1 MKKSMKTAAEIRT
14 AFLDYFKRNG
24 HTIVTSSPVVPQND
38 PTLLFTNAG
47 MNQFKSVF
55 LGEEK
60 RAYSRATSVQK
71 CARAGG
77 KHNDLENV
85 GRTARHHTF
94 FEMLG
99 NFSFGDY
106 FKKEAI
112 AFAWEFI
119 TAELGIDPARLWV
132 SVYEE
137 DDEAF
142 GLWEKMPGLLP
153 GRIVRL
159 GMKDNFW
166 SMGDTGPC
174 GPCSEI
180 HIDQGAKAGC
190 GRPGCALGCDC
201 DRFLELWNLVFMQYN
216 RDESGTLT
224 PLPRPS
230 IDTGMGLERVAAV
243 MQGAS
248 SNYDSDLFRPL
259 ISAIET
265 ISARSYGKSADH
277 DVSIRVIAD
286 HTRAAA
292 FLIADGV
299 LPSNE
304 GRGYVL
310 RRIMRR
316 AMRHGKL
323 LDISRPFLHETVKVV
338 AGQMREAYPEVQRSI
353 DFITKAVLNEE
364 QAFTA
369 TLESGLKILADEM
382 ARLKASG
389 GTGIPGDTVFK
400 LYDTYGFPA
409 DLTRDIAA
417 EQGLDLDEQG
427 FESAMQEQK
436 SRARKAWKGS
446 GDGAASGLYR
456 ELARQGLH
464 GAFTGY
470 DGCEL
475 KTKIVKVFVDGSE
488 VAGAASGACV
498 HLVASDTPFYGESG
512 GQVGDA
518 GEITGL
524 DFKVRVTD
532 TIKPA
537 GDLIVHV
544 GTVESGTVTPGTE
557 ALFSVDPVRRQAIA
571 CNHTATHIL
580 HAVLRGNLGGHVKQ
594 AGSLVTPQRLRFDF
608 THFEALGD
616 DQLRVIEAQV
626 NERIRANAPV
636 TTDLMDQDEAVGLG
650 AMALFGE
657 KYAERVRV
665 VSLGDFSM
673 ELCGGTH
680 VGSSGEIGLFK
691 IVSESAVAAGVRR
704 IEAVTGAAAFEYV
717 AALEEQLRRAAEL
730 LKADRSG
737 VVEKIER
744 MQEHTRALERELEA
758 LKSKLIA
765 GQSQG
770 ILKGVRDINGVR
782 VLSAVVE
789 ESDPKALRSYGD
801 NLRERLVSG
810 IVLLGAK
817 TAEGAQLVCMV
828 TPDLVKEFS
837 AGAIIKQVAPL
848 IDGRG
853 GGKPEMA
860 QAGGK
865 NAARIQEA
873 LDAALELIGK

>member
-1 MKKSMKTAAEIRT
+1 MKTAAEIRA

-47 MNQFKSVF
+47 MNQFKAVF

-60 RAYSRATSVQK
+60 RPYTRATSVQK

-106 FKKEAI
+106 FKKDAI
-112 AFAWEFI
+112 AYAWEFI
-119 TAELGIDPARLWV
+119 TGELGIDPARLWV

-137 DDEAF
+137 DDEAYT
-142 GLWEKMPGLLP
+142 LWETMPGLLP

-180 HIDQGAKAGC
+180 HIDQGSSAGC
-190 GRPGCALGCDC
+190 GRPECALGCDC

-216 RDESGTLT
+216 RDTDGTLT

-230 IDTGMGLERVAAV
+230 IDTGMGLERVTAV
-243 MQGAS
+243 MQGAA

-265 ISARSYGKSADH
+265 ISAKNYGKNTDH

-316 AMRHGKL
+316 AMRHGRL
-323 LDISRPFLHETVKVV
+323 LDINRPFLHKTVAVV
-338 AGQMREAYPEVQRSI
+338 AEQMREAYPEVQRSL
-353 DFITKAVLNEE
+353 DFITRAVLNEE
-364 QAFTA
+364 QAFST
-369 TLESGLKILADEM
+369 TLESGLRMLSDEM
-382 ARLKASG
+382 ASLKASG
-389 GTGIPGDTVFK
+389 ARLIPGDTVFK
-400 LYDTYGFPA
+400 LYDTYGFPV

-417 EQGLDLDEQG
+417 EQALDLDTEG
-427 FESAMQEQK
+427 FEAAMQAQK
-436 SRARKAWKGS
+436 TRARKAWKGS
-446 GDGAASGLYR
+446 GDETVAGVYR
-456 ELARQGLH
+456 ELAQQGLH

-470 DGCEL
+470 AGCDL
-475 KTKIVKVFVDGSE
+475 KTKIVTVLIDGRE
-488 VAGAASGACV
+488 VESAGPGMSV
-498 HLVASDTPFYGESG
+498 HLIAGDTPFYGESG

-518 GEITGL
+518 GEIIGP
-524 DFKVRVTD
+524 DFKVTVID

-544 GTVESGTVTPGTE
+544 GEVVSGTLKPGTE
-557 ALFSVDPVRRQAIA
+557 ALFRVDAARRQAIA

-580 HAVLRGNLGGHVKQ
+580 HAVLRECLGGHVMQ

-608 THFEALGD
+608 THFESLSGD
-616 DQLRVIEAQV
+616 QVRDIETKV
-626 NERIRANAPV
+626 NARIRANLPV
-636 TTDLMDQDEAVGLG
+636 TTELMHQDEAVGRG
-650 AMALFGE
+650 ATALFGE
-657 KYAERVRV
+657 KYADQVRV
-665 VSLGDFSM
+665 VSVSDFSM

-680 VGSSGEIGLFK
+680 VRAAGEIGLFK

-704 IEAVTGAAAFEYV
+704 IEAVTGAGACEYV
-717 AALEEQLRRAAEL
+717 AAQEEQLRTAADL

-744 MQEHTRALERELEA
+744 LQEHSRQLEREIES
-758 LKSKLIA
+758 LKGRLIA
-765 GQSQG
+765 GQAAN
-770 ILKGVRDINGVR
+770 ILDSVREINGAR
-782 VLSAVVE
+782 VLSAVVD
-789 ESDPKALRSYGD
+789 ESDPKSLRSYGD
-801 NLRERLVSG
+801 SLRERLGSG
-810 IVLLGAK
+810 IVVIGAK
-817 TAEGAQLVCMV
+817 TAEGAQLICMV
-828 TPDLVKEFS
+828 TPDLTKRFS
-837 AGAIIKQVAPL
+837 AGAIIKQIAPL

-865 NAARIQEA
+865 NPGRLQEA
-873 LDAALELIGK
+873 LDAALGIIEQTS